1 MPLEWQ
7 QSSRVETLCLFC
19 IIYMCVHGCQYILYS
34 MQSMKKRIAKAL
46 HGIIPARH
54 RASLSVAF
62 SSTGRC
68 DPQSKC
74 AQAAR
79 DLMRVIRKDMLLLDA
94 APSGDSVSAFFNK
107 VMGQG
112 AADSD
117 AKGKE
122 SSSSSSSTTPMVT
135 MRGARRRRKAAACC
149 GLSEEALAEAILTL
163 DGEQCFLSKRVSPAL
178 ALATIEEALLMAQA
192 EASLGYEAETY
203 ARLIAVLEA
212 LEAKVTSSDY
222 EPLSVIEDGRED
234 CNEASPSLP
243 HLALLLHRGK
253 GMEYLKA
260 SRDVRLSGSSSSA

>member
-1 MPLEWQ
+1 M
-7 QSSRVETLCLFC
+7 
-19 IIYMCVHGCQYILYS
+19 
-34 MQSMKKRIAKAL
+34 
-46 HGIIPARH
+46 
-54 RASLSVAF
+54 
-62 SSTGRC
+62 
-68 DPQSKC
+68 
-74 AQAAR
+74 
-79 DLMRVIRKDMLLLDA
+79 
-94 APSGDSVSAFFNK
+94 
-107 VMGQG
+107 
-112 AADSD
+112 
-117 AKGKE
+117 
-122 SSSSSSSTTPMVT
+122 
-135 MRGARRRRKAAACC
+135 
-149 GLSEEALAEAILTL
+149 AEAILTL

-203 ARLIAVLEA
+203 VRLIAVLEA